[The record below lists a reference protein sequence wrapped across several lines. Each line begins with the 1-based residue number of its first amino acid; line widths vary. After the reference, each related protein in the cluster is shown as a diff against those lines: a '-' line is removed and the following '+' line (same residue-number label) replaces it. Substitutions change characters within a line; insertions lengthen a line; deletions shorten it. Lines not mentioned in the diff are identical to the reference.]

1 MPSQGRNRL
10 SVRGAFGP
18 QGSLCVGA
26 RTRASATWSPALHFK
41 LNQCLDAKALDK
53 IIYQLTSS
61 AEARQKSR
69 IGGSNSTSAGQ
80 PLEYGIEG
88 FVKFLTDSKAVNTLL
103 FWKDAEEYSTLFGD
117 EERKVSAE
125 KIYERYLKPGAE
137 FEMTS
142 VSAETSKAIS
152 QALAN
157 PPDTLFENLQQ
168 EAYGLMLFEL
178 FPRFWE
184 SIKEQDKEGNAA
196 RSQLTEKTTL
206 KDILAANDLEVHLF
220 AEYCREWLCED
231 AVIFLLETNMHSLL
245 FDPNDLYSS
254 ADRLYNVYLSP
265 TSEGRIVVSNAEEKK
280 IKDLLEEAKKE
291 VAAKKSPS
299 NIKPNLFQKVADEVS
314 NTLSMDVW
322 PRYKEAVIQGKDLKV
337 QSLSDAQS
345 VDPDHFVD
353 TSKPSKKSVAAALR
367 NPNKLEK
374 LRNAA
379 IAQGVKET
387 VEFCVACM
395 EYKMLF
401 SEDDR
406 KPRAKMIYDTYLR
419 AGSDS
424 PVNLPHTMLKKVE
437 DKLAENHF
445 DPDLFDVCNDE
456 VMQVIADNLF
466 AHYLRSVEAEEDKK
480 KAEQAAAQ
488 PPPPPASGGGCCL
501 VM

>member
-18 QGSLCVGA
+18 QGSLFDGA
-26 RTRASATWSPALHFK
+26 RTRASATWSPAQHFK

-69 IGGSNSTSAGQ
+69 IGGSNSAATGQ
-80 PLEYGIEG
+80 RLDYTIEG

-142 VSAETSKAIS
+142 VSGETSKEIS
-152 QALAN
+152 EALGN

-184 SIKEQDKEGNAA
+184 AIKEQEKKEAH

-206 KDILAANDLEVHLF
+206 KEVLLANDLEVHLF

-245 FDPNDLYSS
+245 FDPQDLYSS
-254 ADRLYNVYLSP
+254 SERIYNVYLSP

-291 VAAKKSPS
+291 VAAKKTPS
-299 NIKPNLFQKVADEVS
+299 NIKPNIFQKVADEVS

-322 PRYKEAVIQGKDLKV
+322 PRYKDAVIQGKDLKM
-337 QSLSDAQS
+337 QALNDAKL
-345 VDPDHFVD
+345 VDAEHFVD

-367 NPNKLEK
+367 NPQKLEK

-387 VEFCVACM
+387 VEFCVSCM
-395 EYKMLF
+395 AYKMLF
-401 SEDDR
+401 AENDR

-437 DKLAENHF
+437 DKLAADNFE
-445 DPDLFDVCNDE
+445 PDLFDVCNDE

-466 AHYLRSVEAEEDKK
+466 SHYMRAVEAEENTTP
-480 KAEQAAAQ
+480 EEAAAAA
-488 PPPPPASGGGCCL
+488 PPPPPAGGGGCCL